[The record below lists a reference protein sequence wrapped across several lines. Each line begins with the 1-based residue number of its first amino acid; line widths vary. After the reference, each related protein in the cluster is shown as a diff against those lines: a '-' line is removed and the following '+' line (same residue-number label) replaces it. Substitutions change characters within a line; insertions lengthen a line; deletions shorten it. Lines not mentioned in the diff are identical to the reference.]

1 MAKKIIEVVE
11 PLDKSRLKRL
21 FSGEMTLHEFNYFKE
36 EIDNR
41 LFYFLSLAAQMSDA
55 EISWFDYGNGDSES
69 ESNGHFDYEEYKKV
83 IKVVGATYSE
93 DEYLPE
99 PPLLE
104 MYFREGLPVEV
115 LWCDAEEKIKK
126 DLEDIYASL
135 KREEDEKLRKSQEE
149 ALKREQEQKDLLK
162 MMEVIKG
169 KLTPEELAYVSFSV
183 PSAKK
188 QDKAKKRT

>member
-1 MAKKIIEVVE
+1 MTKEIIKKVA
-11 PLDKSRLKRL
+11 PLDKVKLKRL
-21 FSGEMTLHEFNYFKE
+21 FSGEMTLHEFNAFKG

-69 ESNGHFDYEEYKKV
+69 ESNGYFDYEEYRKV

-115 LWCDAEEKIKK
+115 LWCDAEEKITK
-126 DLEDIYASL
+126 DLEDISASL
-135 KREEDEKLRKSQEE
+135 KREEEEKLRKSQEE
-149 ALKREQEQKDLLK
+149 ALRREREQEELHK

>member
-1 MAKKIIEVVE
+1 MSKEIIEVVE
-11 PLDKSRLKRL
+11 PLDKVKLKRL
-21 FSGEMTLHEFNYFKE
+21 FSGEMTLHEFKSFEK

-69 ESNGHFDYEEYKKV
+69 ESDGYFDYEEYRKV

-104 MYFREGLPVEV
+104 MYFTEGLPVEV
-115 LWCDAEEKIKK
+115 LWCDAEEKITK
-126 DLEDIYASL
+126 DLEDIRASL
-135 KREEDEKLRKSQEE
+135 KREEEEKLRKSQEE
-149 ALKREQEQKDLLK
+149 ALRREREQEELHK

-188 QDKAKKRT
+188 QDKGKKRT

>member
-1 MAKKIIEVVE
+1 MSKEIIEVVN
-11 PLDKSRLKRL
+11 PLDKVKLKRL
-21 FSGEMTLHEFNYFKE
+21 FSGEMALHEFNAFKG

-55 EISWFDYGNGDSES
+55 ELSWFDYSNGDSES
-69 ESNGHFDYEEYKKV
+69 ESNGYFDYEKYNKV

-99 PPLLE
+99 QPLLE
-104 MYFREGLPVEV
+104 MYFTEGLPVEV
-115 LWCDAEEKIKK
+115 LWCDAEEKITK
-126 DLEDIYASL
+126 DLEDIRASL
-135 KREEDEKLRKSQEE
+135 KREEEEKLRKSQEE
-149 ALKREQEQKDLLK
+149 ALRREREQEELHK